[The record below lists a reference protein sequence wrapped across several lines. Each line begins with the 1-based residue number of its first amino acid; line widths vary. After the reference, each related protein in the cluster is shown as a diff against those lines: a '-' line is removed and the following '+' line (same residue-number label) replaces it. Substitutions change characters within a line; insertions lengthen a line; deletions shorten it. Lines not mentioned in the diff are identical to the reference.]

1 MNSDGSCPIVVSSG
15 NDIPTE
21 RIVEKETAVGMIIG
35 IVMGSIVIVGLMVFL
50 IVQKLRPQK
59 EENIVGEISG
69 EKIRGRRANTEETR
83 KIEESMVES
92 LKKKGVAISLKSIF
106 NEEGTISIK

>member
-92 LKKKGVAISLKSIF
+92 LKKKGSGADFLRFLLLLRS
-106 NEEGTISIK
+106 